1 MGDFSVFQ
9 VVGLVVLVLQPL
21 NIIKKLAFPS
31 FEQELDTLVI
41 NFQEQKSEKNGVAK
55 TPT

>member
-1 MGDFSVFQ
+1 MIFLVFQ

-31 FEQELDTLVI
+31 FEQELDPRHKLPRTEVR
-41 NFQEQKSEKNGVAK
+41 KKWCS
-55 TPT
+55 